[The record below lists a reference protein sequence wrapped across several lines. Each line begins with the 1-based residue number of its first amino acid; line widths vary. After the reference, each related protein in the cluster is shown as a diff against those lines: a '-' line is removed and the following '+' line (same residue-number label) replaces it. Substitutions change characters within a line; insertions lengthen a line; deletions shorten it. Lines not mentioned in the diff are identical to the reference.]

1 MKPTSLKKVQIG
13 FAYIGLLI
21 MIALISLSA
30 SYSLSLGVISDR
42 RQAEVELLWW
52 GENMARA
59 IENYASVNTGAL
71 VRHPQSLEHLV
82 RDPRYPEV
90 RRYLRRIPVDPITGK
105 SEWGVIRAP
114 DGGIAGVYSLS
125 SLEPIKK
132 TRFDPGHRDFV
143 QAKTYQDWRFVRAG
157 IRLQK

>member
-1 MKPTSLKKVQIG
+1 MKRVVPKKIHLG

-21 MIALISLSA
+21 VIALINLSA

-52 GENMARA
+52 GENIARA
-59 IENYASVNTGAL
+59 IESYASINTGAL

-82 RDPRYPEV
+82 RDPRYPEI
-90 RRYLRRIPVDPITGK
+90 RRYLRRIPVDPMTGRN
-105 SEWGVIRAP
+105 EWGVIRAP

-125 SLEPIKK
+125 TLEPIKK
-132 TRFDPGHRDFV
+132 TRFDPGRKDFE
-143 QAKTYQDWRFVRAG
+143 QGKTYQDWRFIRAG
-157 IRLQK
+157 LQVPR